1 MIEPDNQEMQ
11 PMPNKIVPEADSRP
25 ESPPPASLKER
36 SWLLLVMTCSILFD
50 HFSKL
55 FIEVWLPLYSSYAPF
70 PQLAEL
76 FRFTHT
82 SNTGA
87 AFGLF
92 QNNNAWFGLI
102 AAIVSGVILF
112 YNYQLPAGHWLL
124 RTALGLQLGGAL
136 GNMIDRI
143 RLGHVTDFMDFGPW
157 PVWNMADLSIVSG
170 VVILALLMYL
180 EQRQAKIA
188 APAVPSLSPLP
199 LSNDEPII

>member
-1 MIEPDNQEMQ
+1 MIVADNQDTENL
-11 PMPNKIVPEADSRP
+11 PTDPILEVNTRP
-25 ESPPPASLKER
+25 EPPPPASFKER
-36 SWLLLVMTCSILFD
+36 SWLLLVMTFSIVVD

-55 FIEVWLPLYSSYAPF
+55 FIEVWLPIYTSHAPF
-70 PQLAEL
+70 PQWADF

-92 QNNNAWFGLI
+92 QNNNVWFGLI
-102 AAIVSGVILF
+102 AAIVGGVILA

-157 PVWNMADLSIVSG
+157 PVWNVADLSIVSG
-170 VVILALLMYL
+170 VVILAVLMYL

-188 APAVPSLSPLP
+188 PPLAPLP
-199 LSNDEPII
+199 LSSDEPVI